1 VTTDHAHDVGLD
13 EGAVEALL
21 TRAGEE
27 VRDGLLPSCQLAL
40 ARHGAV
46 AVFAALG
53 EATTDNRYVIYSVTK
68 AISAGAAW
76 VLLGD
81 GRLAPTTPVV
91 DVIPEF
97 GTNGKEAVTLE
108 HLLTHTAGFPRA
120 PMHPLEGGDR
130 EDRIRRFR
138 SWRLDWP
145 PGSAFEYHPS
155 SAHWVVA
162 EMVER
167 TTGGD
172 FRDWVVDNVI
182 SPLGLRRLTL
192 GVRERDHGDVLNV
205 EMVGEAITEESLREV
220 GIENPNLMLA
230 ELGAEQLLRYN
241 EPAVREVG
249 VPGAGAVATAADVAL
264 YFQSLLSDRA
274 GVWDPA
280 VLADGTGN
288 VRVRL
293 PDPYIGVPANR
304 TLGLVV
310 AGDDGRSAFRGFGFE
325 AGPRTFGSP
334 GTGGQVAWADP
345 DTGLSFCY
353 LTNGLD
359 ADVVRA
365 ARRSISLSTLAA
377 ACVPR

>member
-1 VTTDHAHDVGLD
+1 
-13 EGAVEALL
+13 
-21 TRAGEE
+21 
-27 VRDGLLPSCQLAL
+27 
-40 ARHGAV
+40 
-46 AVFAALG
+46 
-53 EATTDNRYVIYSVTK
+53 
-68 AISAGAAW
+68 
-76 VLLGD
+76 
-81 GRLAPTTPVV
+81 
-91 DVIPEF
+91 
-97 GTNGKEAVTLE
+97 
-108 HLLTHTAGFPRA
+108 
-120 PMHPLEGGDR
+120 
-130 EDRIRRFR
+130 
-138 SWRLDWP
+138 
-145 PGSAFEYHPS
+145 
-155 SAHWVVA
+155 
-162 EMVER
+162 
-167 TTGGD
+167 
-172 FRDWVVDNVI
+172 
-182 SPLGLRRLTL
+182 
-192 GVRERDHGDVLNV
+192 
-205 EMVGEAITEESLREV
+205 
-220 GIENPNLMLA
+220 MLA

>member
-1 VTTDHAHDVGLD
+1 MTTDQTEDLGLHP
-13 EGAVEALL
+13 EAVDALL
-21 TRAGEE
+21 ARADEE
-27 VRDGLLPSCQLAL
+27 IREGHLPSCQLAL
-40 ARHGAV
+40 ARHGEV
-46 AVFAALG
+46 ALFVALG
-53 EATTDNRYVIYSVTK
+53 RATTDGRYVVYSVTK
-68 AISAGAAW
+68 AITAGATW
-76 VLLGD
+76 VVLGD
-81 GRLAPTTPVV
+81 GSLTPSTRVV

-130 EDRIRRFR
+130 GERIRRFR

-162 EMVER
+162 ELVER
-167 TTGGD
+167 VTGGNLKD
-172 FRDWVVDNVI
+172 VVAQRLV
-182 SPLGLRRLTL
+182 SPLGLSRLTL
-192 GVRERDHGDVLNV
+192 GAGGPDQGDVLNV
-205 EMVGEAITEESLREV
+205 EMVGEAVSEQTLREV
-220 GIENPNLMLA
+220 GIVNPNLMLA
-230 ELGAEQLLRYN
+230 ELGSEQLLRYN

-249 VPGAGAVATAADVAL
+249 APGAGAVATAADVAL
-264 YFQSLLSDRA
+264 YFQALLRDKA
-274 GVWDPA
+274 GVWDPD
-280 VLADGTGN
+280 VLADGTGH

-293 PDPYIGVPANR
+293 PDPYTGVPANR

-345 DTGLSFCY
+345 DTGLSFSY

-377 ACVPR
+377 ACVAR

>member
-1 VTTDHAHDVGLD
+1 VTIERVEDVGLD
-13 EGAVEALL
+13 PAGVDALL
-21 TRAGEE
+21 DRAEEE

-40 ARHGAV
+40 ARHGQV
-46 AVFAALG
+46 ALVAALG
-53 EATTDNRYVIYSVTK
+53 EATADSRYVVYSVTK
-68 AISAGAAW
+68 AITAGAAW

-81 GRLAPTTPVV
+81 GRLTATTRVV

-97 GTNGKEAVTLE
+97 RTNGKEAVTLE

-130 EDRIRRFR
+130 DERIRRFR

-145 PGSAFEYHPS
+145 PGTAFEYHPS

-167 TTGGD
+167 VTGSD
-172 FRDWVVDNVI
+172 LRDWVNHEVI
-182 SPLGLRRLTL
+182 SPLELTRLAL
-192 GVRERDHGDVLNV
+192 GVRGPDQSDVLNV
-205 EMVGEAITEESLREV
+205 EMVGDAVAEQTLREV
-220 GIENPNLMLA
+220 GIENPDLLLA

-249 VPGAGAVATAADVAL
+249 VPGAGAVATAAEVAL
-264 YFQSLLSDRA
+264 YFQALLNNSA
-274 GVWDPA
+274 GVWDPGI
-280 VLADGTGN
+280 LADGTGN

-293 PDPYIGVPANR
+293 PDPYTGVPANR

-345 DTGLSFCY
+345 DTGLSFSY

-377 ACVPR
+377 ACLSR